1 MISPSYLVLM
11 KIPHRS
17 PLFLTLFLGL
27 FCFAKVGN
35 AQFSKGV
42 RLLSVWDSEVPVLNG
57 SMAKY
62 NDVWAFE
69 WEGEEYAVIGSTI
82 GTHIIHLKA
91 NNANEEVGYIQ
102 GGASGNWIVH
112 RDFDFHKGFLYS
124 VCDQE
129 PSWLQVIDCRNL
141 PHSVELIQNETHYF
155 TTAHNLFCDQA
166 TGKLYA
172 SGSSGH
178 AMSVL
183 DVGTNPSQP
192 ALLAHFDLV
201 NYVHD
206 CYVQNDTAYLHA
218 AQQGFYIFD
227 FSDPVNPQALGS
239 LEDYP
244 EKGYNH
250 SGWLSEDGNH
260 YIFTDETPG
269 MRMKMC
275 DVSDFSDIQITDLF
289 WSYSEPQTMVHNV
302 MIKGNLAYV
311 SHYFDGL
318 EIYDISDPSDVQRVA
333 WYDTFREDHVSGRGA
348 WGIHALLP
356 SGKILVSDRQ
366 TGLYVFKLEEGYRYP
381 RQPSINIAGNPGNG
395 AVVVSLAEFDY
406 RKVSYEVID
415 ARGRRVASQEGLPL
429 ESKHIDIDL
438 SSAAEGM
445 YFINVFIDGILHQ
458 GRYCLVP

>member
-1 MISPSYLVLM
+1 MFR
-11 KIPHRS
+11 RS
-17 PLFLTLFLGL
+17 FFFLFLSTLLG
-27 FCFAKVGN
+27 V
-35 AQFSKGV
+35 FSTQALHSQYSQGV
-42 RLLSVWDSEVPVLNG
+42 RLLSVWDSEAPVLNG

-69 WEGEEYAVIGSTI
+69 WGGEEYAVIGSTI
-82 GTHIIHLKA
+82 GTHIVHLKA

-112 RDFDFHKGFLYS
+112 RDFDFHQGFLYS

-141 PHSVELIQNETHYF
+141 PHSIELIENDNHYF
-155 TTAHNLFCDQA
+155 TTAHNLYCDQA

-178 AMSVL
+178 AMSVM
-183 DVGTNPSQP
+183 DVGTNPAQP
-192 ALLAHFDLV
+192 TLLAHFDVL

-227 FSDPVNPQALGS
+227 FSDPANPQALGS

-250 SGWLSEDGNH
+250 SGWLSEDGQH

-275 DVSDFSDIQITDLF
+275 DVSDFSDIQVLDLF
-289 WSYSEPQTMVHNV
+289 WSYSDPQTMVHNV
-302 MIKGNLAYV
+302 MIKDNLAYV

-318 EIYDISDPSDVQRVA
+318 EIYDISDPEDVQRVA
-333 WYDTFREDHVSGRGA
+333 WYDTFRDENVSGRGA

-356 SGKILVSDRQ
+356 SGKILISDRQ
-366 TGLYVFKLEEGYRYP
+366 TGLYVFQLEEDYFYP
-381 RQPSINIAGNPGNG
+381 RGAEINIAGNPGDG
-395 AVVVSLAEFDY
+395 MLVVSLAEFDFKEA
-406 RKVSYEVID
+406 RFEVID
-415 ARGRRVASQEGLPL
+415 ARGRLVRSSGGPILQ
-429 ESKHIDIDL
+429 SKHIDIDL
-438 SSAAEGM
+438 RQEAEGI
-445 YFINVFIDGILHQ
+445 YYIKVFVDGSLHQ
-458 GRYCLVP
+458 GRYCLVR